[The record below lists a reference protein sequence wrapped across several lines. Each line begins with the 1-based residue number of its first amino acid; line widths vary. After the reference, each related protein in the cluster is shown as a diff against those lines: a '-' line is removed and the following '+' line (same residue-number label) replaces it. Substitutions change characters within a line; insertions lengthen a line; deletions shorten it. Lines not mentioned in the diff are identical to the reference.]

1 MIIELFLIVFVIKK
15 NYFMSNSKSMKK
27 EKAVIMR
34 NLIFY
39 WSRLVVMGE
48 W

>member
-1 MIIELFLIVFVIKK
+1 MIIELFLIVFIIKK
-15 NYFMSNSKSMKK
+15 NYSVSNSKSMKK

-34 NLIFY
+34 NLMFY
-39 WSRLVVMGE
+39 WSRMVVMGD